1 VRYDALVV
9 GLGGMGSAV
18 LAHCAARGLRVLGFE
33 RFAPAH
39 ARGASHG
46 RTRIIRQA
54 YFEGSAYV
62 PLLRRAYTLWDA
74 LERET
79 GRPLRA
85 TTGGLFVGMPGGS
98 VVAGTLA
105 SARAHD
111 LRHDVLDARD
121 LRRRYPQLRPR
132 ADEIAIYE
140 PAAGAL
146 FPERCVLAHLDVAQQ
161 HGGEARF
168 GAPVD
173 DWDVPGPGRVAVAVR
188 SERYEARALVVCAG
202 AWFGRIVAGAGLPLR
217 IERNVQYWFA
227 PRAPEAVTPERLPI
241 FALER
246 DDLPAMLYGF
256 PDFGDGVKCAFHHS
270 GQMTDADALDRRVEA
285 SEADAMREALA
296 GWLPGGTGPLRDA
309 VACTYTLTPDEHF
322 IIGPHPGLPEVVLA
336 GGFSGHGFK
345 FCSVVG
351 EIVADIVADGGTA
364 HDIAQFAPSRFAGRF
379 AS

>member
-121 LRRRYPQLRPR
+121 LRRRYPQLRPK
-132 ADEIAIYE
+132 ADEIGVYE

-202 AWFGRIVAGAGLPLR
+202 AWFGRIV
-217 IERNVQYWFA
+217 
-227 PRAPEAVTPERLPI
+227 
-241 FALER
+241 
-246 DDLPAMLYGF
+246 LPAMLYGF